1 MTTPEPTPTP
11 TWTTL
16 REASETVGVSTRTI
30 RRAVKDGRIV
40 GQRGDGP
47 SDPWMI
53 RLSDAEGIWGTGTTQ
68 PAPAAVETT
77 ALARAL
83 EIMNEARQDAQ
94 RLAGDVGRLEAENGH
109 LRERLA
115 DLRAEQEPEPAPTP
129 RKRWWKR

>member
-1 MTTPEPTPTP
+1 MDTPEPTQTP

-16 REASETVGVSTRTI
+16 RYASEALNVSTRTI

-53 RLSDAEGIWGTGTTQ
+53 RLADAEEIWGTGTAPPT
-68 PAPAAVETT
+68 PAAAETT
-77 ALARAL
+77 ALARAI

-115 DLRAEQEPEPAPTP
+115 ELRATQETEPTATP
-129 RKRWWKR
+129 KKRWWKR

>member
-16 REASETVGVSTRTI
+16 RDASETVGVSTRTI

-47 SDPWMI
+47 ADPWMI
-53 RLSDAEGIWGTGTTQ
+53 RLSDAEAIWGTGTPQ
-68 PAPAAVETT
+68 PAPEPVETT

-115 DLRAEQEPEPAPTP
+115 ELRTTQEPEPTATP
-129 RKRWWKR
+129 KKRWWKR

>member
-16 REASETVGVSTRTI
+16 RDASETVGVSTRTI

-47 SDPWMI
+47 ADPWMI
-53 RLSDAEGIWGTGTTQ
+53 RLSDAEAIWGTGTAQ
-68 PAPAAVETT
+68 PAPEPVETT

-115 DLRAEQEPEPAPTP
+115 ELRTTQETEPAPTP
-129 RKRWWKR
+129 KKRWWKR